1 MLLITYRTSTGMHFF
16 IINTSDKGHQ
26 SKLSSNHNVD
36 YALQIKRL
44 GNYLIHRHKGNEIL
58 LIKVFTSNEFTS
70 NELTSNEST
79 SNEVLLCYASRQQT
93 KIHIF

>member
-1 MLLITYRTSTGMHFF
+1 MSNAADHIPNKYW
-16 IINTSDKGHQ
+16 NASDKGYQ
-26 SKLSSNHNVD
+26 STLSNHNVD
-36 YALQIKRL
+36 YTLPIKRL

-58 LIKVFTSNEFTS
+58 LIKVFTSNDITS
-70 NELTSNEST
+70 NEFT